1 MMDNRE
7 NDTVIKKF
15 SNCIKEKTL
24 TEEEH
29 KRAMSKEFDYLD
41 EDEDNE

>member
-1 MMDNRE
+1 MDSRE

-15 SNCIKEKTL
+15 LDNIKEKPL

-41 EDEDNE
+41 EVENDDK